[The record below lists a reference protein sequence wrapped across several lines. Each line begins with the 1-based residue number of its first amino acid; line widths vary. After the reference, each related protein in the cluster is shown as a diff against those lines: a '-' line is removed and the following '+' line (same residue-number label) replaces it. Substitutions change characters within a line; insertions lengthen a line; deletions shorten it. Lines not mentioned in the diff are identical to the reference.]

1 MSNISKEPEFWR
13 FMEVNGPKEENSKNN
28 YISWLR
34 FVSDNFHSI
43 DESLNKEMVE
53 ELCFKIR
60 SSKYGR
66 DIYIQDKDVSNIK
79 SALNKYCKFIES
91 TFSRGKCEEDSRGD
105 SQNPSDN
112 TKNITMKN
120 LKYIIYREGD
130 YYVSQCLNIEVASFG
145 TSIDEA
151 LSNLKEAVEL
161 YLEDDKSLTHFHEV
175 GEFMLGEFALR
186 A

>member
-1 MSNISKEPEFWR
+1 
-13 FMEVNGPKEENSKNN
+13 
-28 YISWLR
+28 
-34 FVSDNFHSI
+34 
-43 DESLNKEMVE
+43 
-53 ELCFKIR
+53 
-60 SSKYGR
+60 
-66 DIYIQDKDVSNIK
+66 
-79 SALNKYCKFIES
+79 
-91 TFSRGKCEEDSRGD
+91 
-105 SQNPSDN
+105 
-112 TKNITMKN
+112 MKN

-161 YLEDDKSLTHFHEV
+161 YLEDNKSLTHFNEV

>member
-13 FMEVNGPKEENSKNN
+13 FMEVNGPKAENSKNN
-28 YISWLR
+28 YIYWLR

-43 DESLNKEMVE
+43 DESLNKDMVE
-53 ELCFKIR
+53 ELYFKIR
-60 SSKYGR
+60 SSKTER
-66 DIYIQDKDVSNIK
+66 DIYTQDKDVSNIK

-91 TFSRGKCEEDSRGD
+91 TLIVARVKDGRGD
-105 SQNPSDN
+105 SRNPSYN
-112 TKNITMKN
+112 AKNITMKN

-161 YLEDDKSLTHFHEV
+161 YLEDNQTLTNFHEV
-175 GEFMLGEFALR
+175 GELMLGEFALR